1 MGDAD
6 KANPDDIPDFT
17 DTAPREGVKHV
28 YGYFTLDVNYELV
41 VDNLLD
47 RTHVQYMH
55 ADISPGFELP
65 ENFEKIQKVEQD
77 GDIVWDYHYELNSPL
92 VPMLRPLWPDAPD
105 LVEAYLDMRWQ
116 APSTLLQISGSSVMG
131 SERKDGLH
139 MPACHFITPADENET
154 HYFWAVTR
162 SVLIDNDMVSQKIY
176 EGVSHA
182 FIDEDGEM
190 LKEVVKMMGTNDLM
204 SLNPLLLKTDEAAVR
219 ARRQL
224 TKRINEEQAETV

>member
-1 MGDAD
+1 M
-6 KANPDDIPDFT
+6 IP
-17 DTAPREGVKHV
+17 
-28 YGYFTLDVNYELV
+28 L
-41 VDNLLD
+41 
-47 RTHVQYMH
+47 
-55 ADISPGFELP
+55 
-65 ENFEKIQKVEQD
+65 
-77 GDIVWDYHYELNSPL
+77 
-92 VPMLRPLWPDAPD
+92 LRPMWPDGPE

-116 APSTLLQISGSSVMG
+116 APSTLLQISGSAVMG
-131 SERKDGLH
+131 TDRKDGLH

-162 SVLIDNDMVSQKIY
+162 NALLDNDMVSKKIY

-182 FIDEDGEM
+182 FIEEDGAM

-224 TKRINEEQAETV
+224 AKRIEQEQAATQ